1 MGRITKEYDLGNGTK
16 VFIMLNNG
24 LAVMRT
30 AQAKG
35 TYQLYWKIKEAGYK
49 VSYNQRT
56 NCIEERYTNEEEAIK
71 SLDNYFLKAKD
82 KQKEVLNKND

>member
-1 MGRITKEYDLGNGTK
+1 MARITKEYDLGNGTK

-35 TYQLYWKIKEAGYK
+35 TYQLYWKIKEKGHN

-56 NCIEERYTNEEEAIK
+56 NCIEERYSDEEQAIK
-71 SLDNYFLKAKD
+71 NLDNYFSQAKD
-82 KQKEVLNKND
+82 KQKEIIK